1 MAHAPTTTPT
11 YPLASMP
18 LWSLPSLLLPWK
30 KYLSMFLPKAKCLS
44 MDQIPFLL
52 ASSRTLLNFPTLL
65 ITSSAYKQK
74 LKYLPS
80 LGKKPTFN
88 SVSSSS
94 NHSIYLRVPYSTHI
108 QSPATLS
115 HKLLKRF
122 YVNTSNSSP
131 PIPAFLNPFQLNF
144 HLHLPPHHTKTTQ
157 KGTLL
162 FGGPQK

>member
-1 MAHAPTTTPT
+1 MLLPLHLPTHLLPC
-11 YPLASMP
+11 LCG
-18 LWSLPSLLLPWK
+18 LCLPSCYHGRNIYLCSYLRPSAYLWIRFHSFLPPPGHYSIFPLCLLLH
-30 KYLSMFLPKAKCLS
+30 
-44 MDQIPFLL
+44 QH
-52 ASSRTLLNFPTLL
+52 TN
-65 ITSSAYKQK
+65 K

-94 NHSIYLRVPYSTHI
+94 NHSIYLCVPYSTHI